1 MRESFARALS
11 ARAIQHE
18 AKASRGGRGSLVIG
32 VPPQPSLG
40 LVEELD
46 EVASRRESDARVT
59 WSGPRASEGV
69 SGAAA
74 QFHGRGLI
82 ARRVCLRV
90 VGVAEVVGRCLAQRS
105 ATRFPPKP
113 KDRLRGR
120 SLALEGTAA
129 RRQKRRVASGRE
141 RRRTERRSRG
151 GEATRPRKVYLE
163 SGVGNGARH
172 EGAGTHRWKASRI
185 GHAAIPSRG
194 SWKSR
199 SRLLRQRAGACE
211 SAAGR
216 LRSRDRDVRGSVASI
231 RLGKRTPLA
240 QRKSTDP
247 PKRIAVS

>member
-1 MRESFARALS
+1 MRESLARALS

-18 AKASRGGRGSLVIG
+18 AKASRGERGSLVIG

-113 KDRLRGR
+113 KDRLRRRG
-120 SLALEGTAA
+120 LALEGTAA

-151 GEATRPRKVYLE
+151 GEATRPRKVCFE
-163 SGVGNGARH
+163 SGVGNGARR
-172 EGAGTHRWKASRI
+172 EGAETHRWKASRI
-185 GHAAIPSRG
+185 GQPRPRHGGRGRAGLGCFDSVLARAKAPPAVSGAATGTSEV
-194 SWKSR
+194 R
-199 SRLLRQRAGACE
+199 SRRFTM
-211 SAAGR
+211 
-216 LRSRDRDVRGSVASI
+216 
-231 RLGKRTPLA
+231 GKRTPPV
-240 QRKSTDP
+240 QTKSTDP

>member
-1 MRESFARALS
+1 MAEASLRPVRRDVTDTPAVTWQRAGDPGAREMFEEGRSQLRESLARALS

-18 AKASRGGRGSLVIG
+18 AKASRGERGSLVIG

-113 KDRLRGR
+113 KDRLRRRG
-120 SLALEGTAA
+120 LALEGTAA
-129 RRQKRRVASGRE
+129 RRQKRRVASG
-141 RRRTERRSRG
+141 
-151 GEATRPRKVYLE
+151 
-163 SGVGNGARH
+163 
-172 EGAGTHRWKASRI
+172 
-185 GHAAIPSRG
+185 
-194 SWKSR
+194 
-199 SRLLRQRAGACE
+199 
-211 SAAGR
+211 
-216 LRSRDRDVRGSVASI
+216 
-231 RLGKRTPLA
+231 
-240 QRKSTDP
+240 
-247 PKRIAVS
+247 